1 MGEQMKGKAIALMTA
16 LAFVFGLSACG
27 DKTASQAEI
36 SDTTR
41 EEEVTEVITDKA
53 KVTTEKKR

>member
-1 MGEQMKGKAIALMTA
+1 MKGKAIALMTA